1 MTREEFN
8 QELPQHE
15 KWLEYWSVV
24 QNQREE
30 GDFILGYYY
39 DKKERIWKMYVNT
52 ERGWSSIRGTF
63 ETEEE
68 ALDLLMKTIRLEAR
82 MTQRIQAMDEKRRR
96 ERAER
101 QRLEQEA
108 QHQK

>member
-24 QNQREE
+24 QNRREE

-39 DKKERIWKMYVNT
+39 DKKEQTWKMYVNT
-52 ERGWSSIRGTF
+52 ERGWSSIRGTY

-68 ALDLLMKTIRLEAR
+68 ALDKLMWKIRIEAEKTQDIL
-82 MTQRIQAMDEKRRR
+82 AMREKRRR

-108 QHQK
+108 QPQK

>member
-8 QELPQHE
+8 RELKTYEGQ
-15 KWLEYWSVV
+15 LRYWRVM
-24 QNQREE
+24 QNRRVES
-30 GDFILGYYY
+30 DLILGYYY
-39 DKKERIWKMYVNT
+39 DKKEQTWKMYVNT
-52 ERGWSSIRGTF
+52 ERGWSSIRGTY

-68 ALDLLMKTIRLEAR
+68 ALDKLMWKIRLEAEK
-82 MTQRIQAMDEKRRR
+82 MQDIQAMDEKRRR

>member
-39 DKKERIWKMYVNT
+39 DKKEQTWKMYVNT

-108 QHQK
+108 QPQK

>member
-8 QELPQHE
+8 RELKTYEGQ
-15 KWLEYWSVV
+15 LRYWRVM
-24 QNQREE
+24 QNRREE

-39 DKKERIWKMYVNT
+39 DKKEQTWKMYVNT
-52 ERGWSSIRGTF
+52 ERGWSSIRGTY

-68 ALDLLMKTIRLEAR
+68 ALDKLMWKIRLEAEK
-82 MTQRIQAMDEKRRR
+82 MQDIQAMDEKRRR

-108 QHQK
+108 QPQK